1 MEHLS
6 LEALARL
13 VDETPFR
20 SERRHLA
27 RCPDCSRELERLREQ
42 TEALGSLPDLRPA
55 PGDWPALE
63 ARLEREGLLRGS
75 NPADAVIR
83 LIDRRRGWMQ
93 AAAALVLFVAGGLAG
108 AVLAPAGWGLQAG
121 GGQVASGEMTE
132 GGVSPAGLTAEE
144 PETPEEAAEVVRLA
158 EQQYRDAMLR
168 YRALTRSPEADTP
181 MDPRRLAVID
191 AMVAMGQAAVQ
202 EAPDDPFLNGF
213 LVSAVAEREAALN
226 ALFASADRY

>member
-63 ARLEREGLLRGS
+63 ERLEREGLLRGS

-93 AAAALVLFVAGGLAG
+93 AAAALVLFLAGGLSG
-108 AVLAPAGWGLQAG
+108 AVLAPAEWGLRTG
-121 GGQVASGEMTE
+121 GGQVASGEMTA

-144 PETPEEAAEVVRLA
+144 AASPEEAAEVLRLA

-168 YRALTRSPEADTP
+168 YRALTRGPETGTP
-181 MDPRRLAVID
+181 MDPRRLAVLD
-191 AMVAMGQAAVQ
+191 AMLAMGQAAVQ

-213 LVSAVAEREAALN
+213 LVSAAAEREAALN

>member
-20 SERRHLA
+20 SERQHLA
-27 RCPDCSRELERLREQ
+27 HCPDCSRELELLREQ

-55 PGDWPALE
+55 PGDWSALE
-63 ARLEREGLLRGS
+63 ERLEREGLLRTS
-75 NPADAVIR
+75 TPADTVIR

-93 AAAALVLFVAGGLAG
+93 AAAALVLFLAGGLSG
-108 AVLAPAGWGLQAG
+108 AVLAPIDPGTPGE
-121 GGQVASGEMTE
+121 GQVAAGETAAGE
-132 GGVSPAGLTAEE
+132 ASPAGLPVAESATA
-144 PETPEEAAEVVRLA
+144 EEAAEVLRLA
-158 EQQYRDAMLR
+158 EQQHRDAVLR
-168 YRALTRSPEADTP
+168 YRALLSPQAEPP
-181 MDPRRLAVID
+181 MDPRLFAAYD
-191 AMVAMGQAAVQ
+191 MLVAASQAAVQ
-202 EAPDDPFLNGF
+202 EAPYDPYLNGF

>member
-27 RCPDCSRELERLREQ
+27 RCPDCSGELERLREQ

-93 AAAALVLFVAGGLAG
+93 AAAALVLFLAGGLSG
-108 AVLAPAGWGLQAG
+108 AVLASAEWGLQAG
-121 GGQVASGEMTE
+121 SEQVASGEMPAS
-132 GGVSPAGLTAEE
+132 GVSPAGLTGEE
-144 PETPEEAAEVVRLA
+144 PATPEEAAEVVRLA

-168 YRALTRSPEADTP
+168 YRALTRGPEAGTP

>member
-20 SERRHLA
+20 SEKRHLA
-27 RCPDCSRELERLREQ
+27 HCPDCSRELELLREQ
-42 TEALGSLPDLRPA
+42 TEALGSLPDLLPA

-63 ARLEREGLLRGS
+63 ARLEGEGLLGGS
-75 NPADAVIR
+75 TPAETVLR
-83 LIDRRRGWMQ
+83 LIDRRRVWMQ
-93 AAAALVLFVAGGLAG
+93 AAAAVVLFLAGGLSGVA
-108 AVLAPAGWGLQAG
+108 LAPGGWGPEAG
-121 GGQVASGEMTE
+121 RGEVAVEE
-132 GGVSPAGLTAEE
+132 ASPATLAAAEAS
-144 PETPEEAAEVVRLA
+144 TPEEAAEVLRFA

-168 YRALTRSPEADTP
+168 YRALTRPEADTS

-191 AMVAMGQAAVQ
+191 AMVAMGQAAVH

-226 ALFASADRY
+226 ALFAAADRY

>member
-20 SERRHLA
+20 SEKRHLA
-27 RCPDCSRELERLREQ
+27 GCPECSRELELLREQ
-42 TEALGSLPDLRPA
+42 REALRSLPDLRPA

-75 NPADAVIR
+75 TPADTVIR

-93 AAAALVLFVAGGLAG
+93 AAAAVVLFLAGGLSG
-108 AVLAPAGWGLQAG
+108 AVLAPAGWGLQTD

-132 GGVSPAGLTAEE
+132 GGVSPAQLTAEE
-144 PETPEEAAEVVRLA
+144 AATPEEAAEVLRLA

-168 YRALTRSPEADTP
+168 YRALTRGPEAGTP
-181 MDPRRLAVID
+181 MDPRHFAAREML
-191 AMVAMGQAAVQ
+191 VAASQAAVQ

-226 ALFASADRY
+226 AIFASADRY

>member
-27 RCPDCSRELERLREQ
+27 RCPDCSRELELLREQ

-63 ARLEREGLLRGS
+63 ARLEHEGLLRGS
-75 NPADAVIR
+75 TPADTVIR

-93 AAAALVLFVAGGLAG
+93 AAAAVVLFIAGGLSG
-108 AVLAPAGWGLQAG
+108 AVLAPAGWDLQTD
-121 GGQVASGEMTE
+121 GGQVAAGEA
-132 GGVSPAGLTAEE
+132 SPAGLAATEAT
-144 PETPEEAAEVVRLA
+144 TPEEAAEVLRLA
-158 EQQYRDAMLR
+158 DQQFRDASLR
-168 YRALTRSPEADTP
+168 YRQLTRGPETEAP
-181 MDPRRLAVID
+181 MDPRRLAVLD
-191 AMVAMGQAAVQ
+191 AMLAMGQAALQ

-226 ALFASADRY
+226 ALFASAGRY